1 MIDFN
6 IICID
11 KSILNQDEKVLILD
25 ISEYERT
32 NQVVMPFIATV
43 KFSPRGDILFEEEEE
58 DSLTYDDDYRYIVVA
73 KLNEEKSDE

>member
-6 IICID
+6 TICID
-11 KSILNQDEKVLILD
+11 KSTLNQDEKVLILD

-43 KFSPRGDILFEEEEE
+43 KFSSKGDILFEEEEK

-73 KLNEEKSDE
+73 KLNEEKSDD